1 MRPAGRSRRRF
12 FFLLLAIMIA
22 AASMLLLFVFVVAH
36 WQAAIRAAVA
46 AGATGTGTGPTG
58 SGVNNG
64 CRWFGSYDRLSE
76 AMAPVGLRSAND
88 LPVDKLGAVRS

>member
-1 MRPAGRSRRRF
+1 MQ
-12 FFLLLAIMIA
+12 L
-22 AASMLLLFVFVVAH
+22 LLLFVFVVAH

-76 AMAPVGLRSAND
+76 AMAPDSGLPMTCQWINWGRSGHDVTASIQVVTGSIVTGSRD
-88 LPVDKLGAVRS
+88 